1 MDMLG
6 QSAVL
11 TVLGMGVVFGFLI
24 IMVVCVSIMGK
35 IIQGLTG
42 DKGAVQTAPLS
53 QAGFTGTVDVGNSAV
68 GSSAVSKSAAVTAAI
83 TAAVTQDQKDNS

>member
-1 MDMLG
+1 MTIMDMLG

-42 DKGAVQTAPLS
+42 DKVAAQTAPLS
-53 QAGFTGTVDVGNSAV
+53 QAGIAGTVDTGRP
-68 GSSAVSKSAAVTAAI
+68 AAVTAAI
-83 TAAVTQDQKDNS
+83 TAAVTQYQKDNS

>member
-1 MDMLG
+1 MTIMDMLG

-35 IIQGLTG
+35 IIQGLG
-42 DKGAVQTAPLS
+42 GSNGAAQTVTPS
-53 QAGFTGTVDVGNSAV
+53 QAGFVGTADTG
-68 GSSAVSKSAAVTAAI
+68 KSAAVTAAI
-83 TAAVTQDQKDNS
+83 AAAVTQYQKDNS